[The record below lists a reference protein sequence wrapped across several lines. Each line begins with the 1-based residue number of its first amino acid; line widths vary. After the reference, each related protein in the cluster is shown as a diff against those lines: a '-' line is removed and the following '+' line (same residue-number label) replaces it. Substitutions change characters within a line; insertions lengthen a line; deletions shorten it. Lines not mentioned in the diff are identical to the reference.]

1 MEDEAMMLDVA
12 TGDSFSLNRV
22 ATDVW
27 LLLKDRL
34 AVPDIVA
41 RVAAKY
47 AVDPAMVARDVDE
60 LLAEFRASRLLE
72 A

>member
-1 MEDEAMMLDVA
+1 MMLDVA

-27 LLLKDRL
+27 LLLQQNL
-34 AVPDIVA
+34 AIPEIVA

-47 AVDPAMVARDVDE
+47 AADPAMVQRDVDE
-60 LLAEFRASRLLE
+60 LMVELRATRLLE
-72 A
+72 N

>member
-1 MEDEAMMLDVA
+1 MMLDVA

-27 LLLKDRL
+27 LLLQQNL
-34 AVPDIVA
+34 AIPEIVA

-47 AVDPAMVARDVDE
+47 AADPAMVQRDVDE
-60 LLAEFRASRLLE
+60 LMVELRATRLLQN
-72 A
+72 